1 MTIITYIV
9 LALFVGA
16 AIIAVIQILQSG
28 KLKQENKSFQNIFQ
42 HTNDALLLIDIV
54 DGKIKYANIGAQELL
69 GYPLEVLVTKTIF
82 DIHERSQ
89 LARSS
94 EVIATVYEKKGLI
107 YSDLPFVNASGEKI
121 DVECSAKVEDFRGQV
136 VIFISARDIR
146 ERLRLQEQ
154 IRKQNA
160 IIEQKNKDLIDSIT
174 YAKNIQQ
181 AILPSM
187 SSMQKAFPEM
197 FVVFIPKDIVSGDF
211 YWHTQVKVT
220 HDTEFSKANTAIDVV
235 AVVDCTGHGVPG
247 AFMSLVG
254 YTLLNQT
261 INMPDVNT
269 PAHVLD
275 FMHKELLNTLNKKR
289 DEIVIND
296 GMDMSVCVFDK
307 ESMKL
312 YYAAANHE
320 LYHIRNGI
328 LTQIKGDKQAIGLQS
343 LETFKPYNNYSH
355 DLQKGD
361 VVYMFSDGFEDQFG
375 GEKGKK
381 YRSSHF
387 REYLLGIQSHTMA
400 NQKSL
405 LEKEFASWKGHH
417 EQVDDVLVIGIKI

>member
-1 MTIITYIV
+1 MTTSTYII
-9 LALFVGA
+9 LALFVVFA
-16 AIIAVIQILQSG
+16 VFAVLQIINNG

-42 HTNDALLLIDIV
+42 HTNDALMLIDIV
-54 DGKIKYANIGAQELL
+54 DGKIMYANIGAQDLL
-69 GYPLEVLVTKTIF
+69 GYPLEQLTTKTIF

-107 YSDLPFVNASGEKI
+107 YSDLPFVNALGEKI

-160 IIEQKNKDLIDSIT
+160 IIEQKNKDLIDSIN

-187 SSMQKAFPEM
+187 ASMQKAFPEM
-197 FVVFIPKDIVSGDF
+197 FVVFLPKDIVSGDF
-211 YWHTQVKVT
+211 YWHTQVKT
-220 HDTEFSKANTAIDVV
+220 SKDTEFSRANTLIDAV

-261 INMPDVNT
+261 INMPEVNT

-275 FMHKELLNTLNKKR
+275 FMNTELLNTLNKKQ

-296 GMDMSVCVFDK
+296 GMDMSVCVFNK
-307 ESMKL
+307 ESNML
-312 YYAAANHE
+312 HYSAANHE
-320 LYHIRNGI
+320 LCHIRNGV
-328 LTQIKGDKQAIGLQS
+328 LTQVKGDKQAIGLQS
-343 LETFKPYNNYSH
+343 VETYKPYTNHSVQ
-355 DLQKGD
+355 LQKGD
-361 VVYMFSDGFEDQFG
+361 TVYMFSDGFEDQFG
-375 GEKGKK
+375 GPKGKK

-387 REYLLGIQSHTMA
+387 RDLLVSIQSHTML
-400 NQKSL
+400 NQKKL
-405 LEKEFASWKGHH
+405 LEEEFAAWKGHH
-417 EQVDDVLVIGIKI
+417 E